1 MNENREEIMGDVKLS
16 SPLIKKLEN
25 FWYHYK
31 WHTIAAVAVV
41 IIILVLTLQTCSR
54 VSYDGYILYAGPY
67 EIKKTSAN
75 GDIAPYS
82 TTISSLK
89 KACED
94 FDNDG
99 NVNVTLQNF
108 FVINEEE
115 AEKLY
120 DLEPGYSIN
129 TTLVQEDTER
139 LGQTM
144 LYGDYYVCFLSER
157 IFLEYEERYGGAMF
171 KEVSEYLTDGKKYD
185 LASEN
190 GVYLG
195 SLEFYSL
202 PGICDLPADTVIC
215 LRALSEVSSALNR
228 GGSEESF
235 LRGEAIF
242 KDILSFEG

>member
-1 MNENREEIMGDVKLS
+1 MEEKREKIEGEVKLG
-16 SPLIKKLEN
+16 SPFLKKLEN

-67 EIKKTSAN
+67 EIKKTSEN
-75 GDIAPYS
+75 GDVAPYS
-82 TTISSLK
+82 TTLSSLK
-89 KACED
+89 KVCSD
-94 FDNDG
+94 FNNDG
-99 NVNVTLQNF
+99 NVNVTLQNL

-115 AEKLY
+115 ADQLY

-129 TTLVQEDTER
+129 TTLVQEDAEM
-139 LGQTM
+139 LDQSM

-157 IFLEYEERYGGAMF
+157 LFFEYEERYSGAMF
-171 KEVSEYLTDGKKYD
+171 KAVADYMSEGKNYD

-195 SLEFYSL
+195 SLDLYSL
-202 PGICDLPADTVIC
+202 PGICDLPSDTVVC
-215 LRALSEVSSALNR
+215 LRALSEVSSALNK
-228 GGSEESF
+228 SESKEAF
-235 LRGEAIF
+235 LRGEE
-242 KDILSFEG
+242 ILRNILAFER